1 MKQSAVFAQRWMPI
15 ALAAPQLVL
24 VALFFYWPACKAIWW
39 SFHLVRPFGNGSTF
53 VGLSNYLRIL
63 GDPGFLASLQA
74 SAIFTVSSVSLAV
87 LIALVLAGFTELNLR
102 GSKVVR
108 NLLIWPYAVAGA
120 VLGVILQFL
129 MNPITGPMGF
139 INALWHGS
147 WAPYLNG
154 THAMVLIAFAFAWTQ
169 VPFNFV
175 IFVAALRGIPADYLA
190 AARIDGAG
198 PLRRFIDI
206 QLPLLAPFV
215 FFAIV
220 INVLESLTSSF
231 GLVDTL
237 THGGPGGATSILS
250 FRIFSVGFVGLD
262 LSGSSVLSV
271 ILMVFIVG
279 MTLLQFRFF
288 DREAPR
294 EGST

>member
-1 MKQSAVFAQRWMPI
+1 MKPSAVFPGRWIPF
-15 ALAAPQLVL
+15 AFAAPQLVL
-24 VALFFYWPACKAIWW
+24 VVLFFYWPECKAIWW
-39 SFHLVRPFGNGSTF
+39 SLYLVRPFGNGSTF
-53 VGLSNYLRIL
+53 VGLNNYLRIL
-63 GDPGFLASLQA
+63 GDPGFRTSLQA

-87 LIALVLAGFTELNLR
+87 LIALVLAGFVELNLR
-102 GSKVVR
+102 GSKLLR
-108 NLLIWPYAVAGA
+108 NMLIWPYAVAGA

-129 MNPITGPMGF
+129 TNPIAGPIGF
-139 INALWHGS
+139 INTLWPGA
-147 WAPYLNG
+147 WAPNLNSA
-154 THAMVLIAFAFAWTQ
+154 HAMMLIAVAFAWTQ

-190 AARIDGAG
+190 AATIDGAG
-198 PLRRFIDI
+198 PLRRFVDI

-231 GLVDTL
+231 GIVDTL

-262 LSGSSVLSV
+262 LSGSSALSV
-271 ILMVFIVG
+271 ILMLFIVV
-279 MTLLQFRFF
+279 MTVLQFRFF
-288 DREAPR
+288 DRDAAR
-294 EGST
+294 ES

>member
-1 MKQSAVFAQRWMPI
+1 MKPSAVFPGRWIPF
-15 ALAAPQLVL
+15 ALATPQLVL
-24 VALFFYWPACKAIWW
+24 VTLFFYWPACKAIWW
-39 SFHLVRPFGNGSTF
+39 SFNLVRPFGNGSTF
-53 VGLSNYLRIL
+53 VGLTNYLRIL
-63 GDPGFLASLQA
+63 GDPGFRASLQA

-87 LIALVLAGFTELNLR
+87 LIALVLAGFIELNLR
-102 GSKVVR
+102 GSKVLR

-139 INALWHGS
+139 INALWPGA
-147 WAPYLNG
+147 WAPNLNG
-154 THAMVLIAFAFAWTQ
+154 AHSMMLIAFAFAWTQ
-169 VPFNFV
+169 VPLNFV
-175 IFVAALRGIPADYLA
+175 IFVAALRAIPADYLA

-262 LSGSSVLSV
+262 LSGSSALSV
-271 ILMVFIVG
+271 ILMLFIVA
-279 MTLLQFRFF
+279 MTFLQFRFF
-288 DREAPR
+288 DRHAQWE
-294 EGST
+294 S